1 MKIATN
7 AVVTLTYELSI
18 DDENGEK
25 ELLEVADSTD
35 PMAFIHGQSGLPE
48 AFEHQLLG
56 LSPGDTFDFSVEA
69 EEGYGPYDP
78 EAIVE
83 LPLDLFKIDGKIQP
97 DLLEIGN
104 ILPMTN
110 DEGQRLQGRVVSVQ
124 GDSVTMDF
132 NHPLADKAM
141 HFKGS
146 VLDVRTATPTELSH
160 GHVHGPGGVHH

>member
-18 DDENGEK
+18 DAENEAM
-25 ELLEVADSTD
+25 ELLEVADQND

-48 AFEHQLLG
+48 AFENQLLG
-56 LSPGDTFDFSVEA
+56 LSAGDAFDFSVNA
-69 EEGYGPYDP
+69 EEGYGPFDP

-83 LPLDLFKIDGKIQP
+83 LPLDLFKIDGKLEP

-104 ILPMTN
+104 VLPMTN
-110 DEGQRLQGRVVSVQ
+110 DEGHRLQGRVVAV
-124 GDSVTMDF
+124 GDETVTMDF

-141 HFKGS
+141 HFKGTI
-146 VLDVRTATPTELSH
+146 LHVREATPTEISH
-160 GHVHGPGGVHH
+160 GHVHGPGGVEH